1 MSFRRSAESDP
12 SLASK
17 QELFLQGEGWD
28 LASGKTGKP
37 GG

>member
-1 MSFRRSAESDP
+1 MSFRGSAESNL

-17 QELFLQGEGWD
+17 QEIFLQGEGWD
-28 LASGKTGKP
+28 LASGKTGKA